1 MNTQEFLESFIKE
14 SIISEFSVWST
25 MHLKNDLVY
34 MRDITENRPILTM
47 ADIEGAEGM
56 KKKFALT
63 NVVYFNKFR
72 YRAEQYTIT
81 GILSTLNNGRI
92 IITSYDVKQ

>member
-1 MNTQEFLESFIKE
+1 MNTQEFLESYIKE
-14 SIISEFSVWST
+14 SIITEFSLWSA
-25 MHLKNDLVY
+25 MHLKTDLVY

-47 ADIEGAEGM
+47 GDIEGCEGM
-56 KKKFALT
+56 KKFALT

-81 GILSTLNNGRI
+81 GIISTLNNGRI